1 MRNENTGLQS
11 IVTWQEALDLFT
23 RLCAGRADI
32 SYGDRLIG
40 SYRLPVLEA
49 RLDDPARLLPPLKQG
64 NLHSWTEC
72 TVSIGDDQDN
82 LPAEAYHLPETGAA
96 AAAYA
101 AFLSLA
107 ELLELIAKQLPRD
120 TFQWA
125 WYNIPVPTFC
135 DDGSLMEKRVRAAYE
150 KGAVLSLWLR
160 LDEDEPVQ
168 KALRSLPAYGQV
180 RIHNLTTA
188 HTWIAGAEDE
198 SGLARAF
205 GLIS

>member
-1 MRNENTGLQS
+1 MRNENNGLES
-11 IVTWQEALDLFT
+11 IVTWQEAINLFT

-49 RLDDPARLLPPLKQG
+49 RLDDPARLLPPQKQG
-64 NLHSWTEC
+64 NQHNWTQC
-72 TVSIGDDQDN
+72 TVTLGDLEDK
-82 LPAEAYHLPETGAA
+82 LAAEAYRLPDTGAA
-96 AAAYA
+96 YAAYA

-107 ELLELIAKQLPRD
+107 ELLALIGKRLPRE

-125 WYNIPVPTFC
+125 WYNIPIPTFC
-135 DDGSLMEKRVRAAYE
+135 DDPDMMQKRVRAAYE

-160 LDEDEPVQ
+160 SDEDEPVRE
-168 KALRSLPAYGQV
+168 ALRSLPAYGQV

-188 HTWIAGAEDE
+188 NTWIAGAEDE
-198 SGLARAF
+198 GGLARAF

>member
-1 MRNENTGLQS
+1 MPNENTGLQAV
-11 IVTWQEALDLFT
+11 VTWQEALMLFT

-40 SYRLPVLEA
+40 SYRLPMLEA
-49 RLDDPARLLPPLKQG
+49 RLDDPARLLPPVKQG
-64 NLHSWTEC
+64 ALHNWTEC
-72 TVSIGDDQDN
+72 AVAIGDSEGI
-82 LPAEAYHLPETGAA
+82 PSEAYRLPETGAA

-125 WYNIPVPTFC
+125 WYNVPVPTFC
-135 DDGSLMEKRVRAAYE
+135 DDGELMAKRVRAAYE

-160 LDEDEPVQ
+160 SDGDEPVRE
-168 KALRSLPAYGQV
+168 ALRSLPAYGQV
-180 RIHNLTTA
+180 RIHNLTSA
-188 HTWIAGAEDE
+188 NTWVAGAEDE
-198 SGLARAF
+198 DGLAHAF

>member
-11 IVTWQEALDLFT
+11 IVTWQEALILFT

-49 RLDDPARLLPPLKQG
+49 RLDDPARLLPPVKQG
-64 NLHSWTEC
+64 SLHNWTEC
-72 TVSIGDDQDN
+72 AVSIGDSGDK
-82 LPAEAYHLPETGAA
+82 LPAGAYRLPETGAA

-107 ELLELIAKQLPRD
+107 ELLELIAKRLSRD

-125 WYNIPVPTFC
+125 WYNVPVPTFC
-135 DDGSLMEKRVRAAYE
+135 DDRELMEKRVRAAYE

-160 LDEDEPVQ
+160 SDEDEPVRE
-168 KALRSLPAYGQV
+168 ALRALPAYGQV
-180 RIHNLTTA
+180 RIHNLTSA
-188 HTWIAGAEDE
+188 NTWIAGAEDE
-198 SGLARAF
+198 DGLARAF